1 MFCVNIRLNTV
12 EKARNFVTLMQ
23 QFDPSITLVEQNYN
37 NTNTDRSINAKSI
50 LGIFTLNLT
59 KPLKVLIDTSNVNE
73 FKDIYKTLQNFIVA
87 A

>member
-50 LGIFTLNLT
+50 LWKVFTSLVKN
-59 KPLKVLIDTSNVNE
+59 
-73 FKDIYKTLQNFIVA
+73 
-87 A
+87 